1 MGAATIVKSA
11 DLMAPAH
18 ADAHDTVD
26 DNRGLLRLLPGDALT
41 LFGIIVIA
49 APVILNQLTGA
60 WRTEQ
65 GVHGPFLLLL
75 GVWLIMRQ
83 LAGPLAPP
91 DRAPWTM
98 WTGLG
103 VLLIGYLAARRVDFV
118 WVEWMV
124 VMAVGAMAAYYR
136 GGMPLARRMAFPL
149 LFLALLVPP
158 PSLISAPAILSLS
171 LWLSDV
177 AAAIFWQLGV
187 PASSS
192 DAMIHLGPYD
202 LRVAEACAGMGSL
215 VGLFAVGMLYLH
227 LRHRGDWRRAWR
239 VVPLIVPIAVAAN
252 LARILTLMGITIEF
266 GDRIAQGWVHPVAG
280 LILFA
285 FAMAMLIVLDRLMT
299 GPRKEAAA

>member
-1 MGAATIVKSA
+1 MGAATIVKSM
-11 DLMAPAH
+11 DRNAPSR
-18 ADAHDTVD
+18 ADASDSASD
-26 DNRGLLRLLPGDALT
+26 RGTPMRVVPGDALT
-41 LFGIIVIA
+41 LFGLVVIA
-49 APVILNQLTGA
+49 APVIVDQATGA

-65 GVHGPFLLLL
+65 GAHGPFLLML
-75 GVWLIMRQ
+75 GVWLIVRQ
-83 LAGPLAPP
+83 LGGPLTPP
-91 DRAPWTM
+91 GRVPWPL
-98 WTGLG
+98 WAGLA
-103 VLLIGYLAARRVDFV
+103 VSLVGYLAARRVDFV
-118 WVEWMV
+118 WVEWIV
-124 VMAVGAMAAYYR
+124 VMAVAAMAAYHR
-136 GGMPLARRMAFPL
+136 GGMPLARQMAFPL
-149 LFLALLVPP
+149 LFMALLVPP
-158 PSLISAPAILSLS
+158 PSLISAPAILTLS

-227 LRHRGDWRRAWR
+227 LRHRGDWRRAWL

-285 FAMAMLIVLDRLMT
+285 FAMAMLIALDRLMT